1 MGEKKGTP
9 AKIINVY
16 LKYEPLSINTP
27 GISTETITEGRDE
40 DEIIT
45 REKFFRVLEKV
56 STPSQPDQEKTETTA
71 VVKRDNPFSVAFG

>member
-56 STPSQPDQEKTETTA
+56 STPPNGGGENNKSKT
-71 VVKRDNPFSVAFG
+71 G